1 MHDVLII
8 GGGVMGLT
16 TAWELAK
23 SGASVAL
30 LERTRPGSEASWA
43 GAGILPPGHRGS
55 PEDPL
60 APLLRRATELWPNV
74 SAELRDAT
82 GIDNGFRNCGE
93 IQILESPA
101 SLSTDM
107 AAWNVNGV
115 RTEKLSPEQLR
126 DLEPAVAR
134 DLTTAYLLPDA
145 CQVRN
150 PWHVRALQQACRDR
164 GVEIL
169 ENEEVV
175 ALPLKAGRVDAAET
189 ASGRHSA
196 GRYLVTSGAWTGQVL
211 AAAGVSIELEPVR
224 GQIVLLNAGRPLF
237 RRVLEIGSR
246 YLVPREDGRII
257 IGSTE
262 EWVGFVKDNT
272 AEGVAGLIEFGRRLV
287 PDLAKASLERCWSGL
302 RPHTKRGLPFISA
315 TPQAANLFV
324 AAGHFR
330 AGLHLST
337 ITGRLAAQLIRG
349 EQPEL
354 PLGAF
359 AVV

>member
-1 MHDVLII
+1 MHDVIII

-16 TAWELAK
+16 SAWELAK
-23 SGASVAL
+23 TGASVCL
-30 LERTRPGSEASWA
+30 LEKSQPGGEASWA

-74 SAELRDAT
+74 SAELKDAT

-93 IQILESPA
+93 IQILESPTSMPA
-101 SLSTDM
+101 DM

-115 RTEKLSPEQLR
+115 RTEKLTSDQLH
-126 DLEPAVAR
+126 DLEPSISR
-134 DLTTAYLLPDA
+134 ELTTAYLLPDA

-150 PWHVRALQQACRDR
+150 PWHVRALQEACRIR
-164 GVEIL
+164 GVQIL
-169 ENEEVV
+169 DSHEVTSFS
-175 ALPLKAGRVDAAET
+175 ANGGRMESVET
-189 ASGRHSA
+189 AAGRHSA
-196 GRYLVTSGAWTGQVL
+196 GAFLVTGGAWTAKIL
-211 AAAGVSIELEPVR
+211 AEAGVAIELEPVR
-224 GQIVLLNAGRPLF
+224 GQIVLLRSERPLF
-237 RRVLEIGSR
+237 RRILEIGSR
-246 YLVPREDGRII
+246 YLVPRDDGRVI

-272 AEGVAGLIEFGRRLV
+272 AEGVAGLLEFARRLV
-287 PDLAKASLERCWSGL
+287 PDLSKSSLERCWSGL
-302 RPHTKRGLPFISA
+302 RPHTKRGLPYIGQA
-315 TPQAANLFV
+315 PQVSNLFV

-349 EQPEL
+349 ESPEL
-354 PLGAF
+354 PLASF
-359 AVV
+359 AIQ